1 MKTNLKRYKKLT
13 AIMLA
18 VVLSFTSAIPAAA
31 DEREET
37 TVSANKSE
45 NSVQDVS
52 FEMQEIDGVDFDD
65 MDLNSDAEITA
76 TGSGIVNL
84 DLSAAGGPSSF
95 PVLKY
100 KSSIPDAAFRDY
112 LESTVFPQMY
122 AAIQQKAAAGDQAS
136 AQLLGL
142 MGNAAVDADSFPFSM
157 DTLLMSL
164 GQSPVG
170 EDIVPIAVIYAV
182 PGLDLSN
189 KNVSSIEGIQYFT
202 GITKISISGNNITSA
217 DFTSN
222 TALTAID
229 ASHNKLTSINVS
241 KCPDLTALNV
251 MNNKL
256 TALDISNNKKIT
268 QFACTFNAIS
278 LLDFRGNTV
287 IDPFD
292 STKFNVAFQS
302 GDLVILCDPGSA
314 MEKYCKIYGISYAY
328 SMLPARPTVST
339 ASENQVVVVKEKVN
353 LAPIIEKL
361 AGDKKI
367 TKYSVSPKGF
377 ASINNK
383 GVLKGKK
390 AGDAVI
396 TAYTGSGSSRTAVV
410 EYPITIAKVAFSEKT
425 VESVSMGAVISA
437 ESYITGIKYRP
448 DSWMTSNKNVAEI
461 DAATGQITVKG
472 RGNAKITALY
482 GSGKNAARI
491 TFKLKAIIPTLNKT
505 KLYLKVGKSAQLK
518 LKKTKKTPVWVSTDT
533 SVVAVGSTTG
543 QITGINHGTAKV
555 IAYLDYGTPEQTE
568 YICKVTV
575 VE

>member
-18 VVLSFTSAIPAAA
+18 VAMIFTSAIPAVAETVEETAVSA
-31 DEREET
+31 DE
-37 TVSANKSE
+37 SE
-45 NSVQDVS
+45 S
-52 FEMQEIDGVDFDD
+52 
-65 MDLNSDAEITA
+65 
-76 TGSGIVNL
+76 SGIVNL

-100 KSSIPDAAFRDY
+100 KSSIPDAAFRNY

-122 AAIQQKAAAGDQAS
+122 AAIQQKAAAGDQS
-136 AQLLGL
+136 SMLLLGL
-142 MGNAAVDADSFPFSM
+142 MGNAAVHADSFPFSM
-157 DTLLMSL
+157 DTLLSAI

-170 EDIVPIAVIYAV
+170 EDIVPVAVIYAV

-189 KNVSSIEGIQYFT
+189 KKVSSIEGIQYFA
-202 GITKISISGNNITSA
+202 GITKISISGNDITSA
-217 DFTSN
+217 DFSSN

-229 ASHNKLTSINVS
+229 ASHNKLTSIDVS
-241 KCPDLTALNV
+241 KCANLTALNV

-256 TALDISNNKKIT
+256 TAIDISNNKKIT

-328 SMLPARPTVST
+328 TMLPARPTVST

-353 LAPIIEKL
+353 LLPIIEKL
-361 AGDKKI
+361 VGDKKI
-367 TKYSVSPKGF
+367 TKYSVSPKGH
-377 ASINNK
+377 ASISNK
-383 GVLKGKK
+383 GILNAKK
-390 AGDAVI
+390 AGDAVV
-396 TAYTGSGSSRTAVV
+396 TAYTGSGSSRTAVA
-410 EYPITIAKVAFSEKT
+410 EYPITIAKAAFSEKK

-437 ESYITGIKYRP
+437 ESYLTGIKYRP
-448 DSWMTSNKNVAEI
+448 DSWMSSNKNVAEI
-461 DAATGQITVKG
+461 DTATGQITVKG
-472 RGNAKITALY
+472 RGTAKITALY
-482 GSGKNAARI
+482 GSGKDAARI
-491 TFKLKAIIPTLNKT
+491 TFKLKASIPTLNKT
-505 KLYLKVGKSAQLK
+505 KLYLKVGKNAQLK
-518 LKKTKKTPVWVSTDT
+518 LRKTKKTPVWVSTDT
-533 SVVAVGSTTG
+533 SVVTVGSTTG

-555 IAYLDYGTPEQTE
+555 IAYLDYGTPEQTS
-568 YICKVTV
+568 YTCKVTV

>member
-13 AIMLA
+13 AIVLA
-18 VVLSFTSAIPAAA
+18 AMMSLTSAMPAFA
-31 DEREET
+31 ENVEESA
-37 TVSANKSE
+37 VSANESE
-45 NSVQDVS
+45 SSAHDVS
-52 FEMQEIDGVDFDD
+52 FGMPEFNSTDFDNT
-65 MDLNSDAEITA
+65 DLNSDAELAA
-76 TGSGIVNL
+76 TGAGIVNL

-100 KSSIPDAAFRDY
+100 NSSIPDAAFRDY
-112 LESTVFPQMY
+112 LESEIFPQMY

-142 MGNAAVDADSFPFSM
+142 MGNMSATGFPFSM
-157 DTLLMSL
+157 DAFLTAI

-189 KNVSSIEGIQYFT
+189 KKVSSIEGIQYFT
-202 GITKISISGNNITSA
+202 GITKISISGNSITSA
-217 DFTSN
+217 DFSSN

-241 KCPDLTALNV
+241 KCTNLTALNV

-256 TALDISNNKKIT
+256 TSLDISNNKKIT

-328 SMLPARPTVST
+328 TMLPARPAVST
-339 ASENQVVVVKEKVN
+339 SSENQVVVVKEKVN

-361 AGDKKI
+361 AGEKKI

-383 GVLKGKK
+383 GVLKAKK
-390 AGDAVI
+390 AGDAVV
-396 TAYTGSGSSRTAVV
+396 TAYTGSGSNRTAIV
-410 EYPITIAKVAFSEKT
+410 EYPITIAKAAFSEKK

-437 ESYITGIKYRP
+437 ESYLTGIKYRP
-448 DSWMTSNKNVAEI
+448 DSWITSNKKVAEI

-482 GSGKNAARI
+482 GSGKDAARI

-505 KLYLKVGKSAQLK
+505 KLYLKAGKNAQLK

-533 SVVAVGSTTG
+533 SVVTVGSTTG
-543 QITGINHGTAKV
+543 QITGISHGTAKV
-555 IAYLDYGTPEQTE
+555 IAYLDFGTPEQTE
-568 YICKVTV
+568 YTCKVTV
-575 VE
+575 VN